1 MAELSPARF
10 HRYLAAKKSID
21 DRSLNG
27 RVWDVLRGSLASSP
41 RVGAVSI
48 LEVGCGIG
56 TMVERIID
64 WNLLPLGLYTGV
76 EASSEALAEARTRF
90 QHWGS
95 GPGRELIEDAEGGMT
110 LRTRSCSLK
119 VEMLPQDLFDYL
131 GEGAVVGPWD
141 LLMAHAVLDLVDLS
155 QAVPLLL
162 SRVRPG
168 GWVYFTL
175 NFDGQTVFEPTED
188 KALDETIERLYHE
201 TMDGRLVRGR
211 PTGGSRTGRSLL
223 RSLRALGA
231 CLLAA
236 GGSDW
241 ICVAGPEGYGEDEA
255 FFLHFI
261 VDTVGEALSGHPQL
275 DPRRFSDW
283 LNLRHRQ
290 IDSHEL
296 IYLAHQIDL
305 VARVDGPASGSRAAA
320 VE

>member
-1 MAELSPARF
+1 VAELSPARF

-95 GPGRELIEDAEGGMT
+95 GLGRELIEDTEGGMT

-168 GWVYFTL
+168 GCVYFTL

-305 VARVDGPASGSRAAA
+305 VARVDGPASGSRTAA